1 MGISREA
8 GSSFCAVVH
17 ARIKAEGTMMVLR
30 LSLIHIY
37 MFSR

>member
-17 ARIKAEGTMMVLR
+17 ARIKAEGTMMDI
-30 LSLIHIY
+30 LSHYWGCLP
-37 MFSR
+37 M